1 MSNAIEVRNIGKR
14 YKLRD
19 AQTRYKNFT
28 EIASH
33 FISLPYHY
41 FRQVIHKEAYVPRT
55 ETFWALEDI
64 NFDMEEGDVLGILG
78 RNGSGKSTLLKILS
92 RVTSPTRGRV
102 RIVGRIGSLLEVG
115 TGFHPE
121 LTGRENIFLNGII
134 IGMSRNEVKRK
145 FDEIVEFSEIS
156 RFLDM
161 PVKHYSSGM
170 FMRLAFSV
178 AVHLE
183 PEILIIDEV
192 LAVGDIDFQEKCLNK
207 MKSYR
212 DLGHSI
218 LFVSHNTQAIKE
230 LTNKAVLLDHGR
242 QVDFGKTEDI
252 VKNYI
257 DNYSHK
263 E

>member
-1 MSNAIEVRNIGKR
+1 
-14 YKLRD
+14 
-19 AQTRYKNFT
+19 
-28 EIASH
+28 
-33 FISLPYHY
+33 
-41 FRQVIHKEAYVPRT
+41 
-55 ETFWALEDI
+55 
-64 NFDMEEGDVLGILG
+64 
-78 RNGSGKSTLLKILS
+78 
-92 RVTSPTRGRV
+92 
-102 RIVGRIGSLLEVG
+102 
-115 TGFHPE
+115 
-121 LTGRENIFLNGII
+121 
-134 IGMSRNEVKRK
+134 MSRNEVKRK